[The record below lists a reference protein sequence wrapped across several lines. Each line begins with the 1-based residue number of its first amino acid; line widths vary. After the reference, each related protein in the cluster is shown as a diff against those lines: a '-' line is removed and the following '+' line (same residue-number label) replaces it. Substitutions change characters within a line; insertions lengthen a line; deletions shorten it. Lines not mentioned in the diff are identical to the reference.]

1 MFLSHNWLIIWEVLI
16 FAGLI
21 VLLRAYAW
29 KPVLKSLTSR
39 EESIRLSI
47 QKAKEAENESEKILE
62 ENKKSVRGVGEA
74 MQKTIMEARTV
85 AYQMRSESAAIA
97 SSEAAEI
104 LKRTG
109 EEIERMKTLAISQI
123 HASLTDDVVRFT
135 EALLTEMID
144 ESRQKRLVDESLYQ
158 MGRSRKPMS
167 ENEQN

>member
-21 VLLRAYAW
+21 ALLRAYAW
-29 KPVLKSLTSR
+29 KPVLNSLASR

-62 ENKKSVRGVGEA
+62 ENKKSVRGIGET

-85 AYQMRSESAAIA
+85 AYQMRSESTASA
-97 SSEAAEI
+97 SSEAAKI

-123 HASLTDDVVRFT
+123 HVSLAEDVVRFT
-135 EALLTEMID
+135 EALLIEMID
-144 ESRQKRLVDESLYQ
+144 ESRQKKLVDESLYQ